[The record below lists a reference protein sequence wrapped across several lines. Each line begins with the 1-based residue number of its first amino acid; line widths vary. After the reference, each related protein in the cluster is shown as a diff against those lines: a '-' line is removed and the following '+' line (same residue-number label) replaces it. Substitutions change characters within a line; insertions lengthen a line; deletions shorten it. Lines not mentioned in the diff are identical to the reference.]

1 MDNEI
6 KSVFIIES
14 DHYVEITYQE
24 FKARY
29 FSEELFRSRRF
40 ICVDKRLLEVSQKDY
55 ASHHRERER
64 NRYLKK
70 LDSDNGLI
78 SMEDMDDNEMVSSNA
93 SEDVA
98 VYVEDICLKTRL
110 RKCLSNLNTDDRF
123 LIEAIFY
130 YEMTERKVAELL
142 HISQTAVHKRKQKIL
157 KKIKKNLEE

>member
-40 ICVDKRLLEVSQKDY
+40 IRVDKRLLEVSQKDY

-70 LDSDNGLI
+70 LDIDNGLI
-78 SMEDMDDNEMVSSNA
+78 SMEDMDDNEIVSSNA

-98 VYVEDICLKTRL
+98 VYVEDICLKTTIH
-110 RKCLSNLNTDDRF
+110 NLV
-123 LIEAIFY
+123 
-130 YEMTERKVAELL
+130 K
-142 HISQTAVHKRKQKIL
+142 
-157 KKIKKNLEE
+157 